1 MQQAQIMEDPK
12 IKIRIYDYER
22 HTILAD
28 LHMASNQ
35 ATRGFKSKGF
45 RFIDKHHIIASFVSC
60 NL

>member
-1 MQQAQIMEDPK
+1 MEDPK

-45 RFIDKHHIIASFVSC
+45 RFIDKHHMIASFVSC